1 MKTTIPF
8 YTWIAALLCSL
19 WIQGTAAYPV
29 ILAIDESQ
37 ERCFQVNIPE
47 DDDLHMILLPIP
59 DSEDLEDDAIE
70 IWYVEQVFK
79 MMKQKSSSGTLH
91 NRLPDTPPDKVAEA
105 TSEYLKE
112 RHGNSSPIKVRMN
125 VRSFDG
131 KKAMTNYRTKFFV
144 PLVINRV
151 SKVGRKLDEVEGA
164 EICIQNMEEGESYHV
179 IFDSILESEEIED
192 VDEVKKSGF
201 QKEQHLT
208 PLEDSLEKSINAARN
223 VLKEMD
229 YMERREK
236 RMRVTSDSINSRVQ
250 WFSYLSV
257 AILFVVTYVQVTYL
271 RRYFHK
277 KKLM

>member
-1 MKTTIPF
+1 MRSRI
-8 YTWIAALLCSL
+8 ISLSAIGLLCSL
-19 WIQGTAAYPV
+19 WIRCATAYPV

-47 DDDLHMILLPIP
+47 DDDVHIILLPVP
-59 DSEDLEDDAIE
+59 DSEDLEDDAVE
-70 IWYVEQVFK
+70 IWYVQQVFE
-79 MMKQKSSSGTLH
+79 MTKQKTANGVLP
-91 NRLPDTPPDKVAEA
+91 NKLPDSPPDKVAEA
-105 TSEYLKE
+105 SSEFLKSIA
-112 RHGNSSPIKVRMN
+112 GNQSPIKVRMN
-125 VRSFDG
+125 VRSYDG

-151 SKVGRKLDEVEGA
+151 SKVGRKLEEVEGA
-164 EICIQNMEEGESYHV
+164 EICIQNMEEGESFHV
-179 IFDSILESEEIED
+179 IFDSILESEEVEK
-192 VDEVKKSGF
+192 VDEAKKPTF
-201 QKEQHLT
+201 QKEEHLT
-208 PLEDSLEKSINAARN
+208 PLEESLEKSIMAARN

-229 YMERREK
+229 YMETREK

-250 WFSYLSV
+250 WFSYISI